1 MYIKPIPPSNPTFG
15 IYLKTTPKHYGHIT
29 HGVFKGNSIDI
40 YTAYEGSWIRHK
52 LYYVKNSAGNWIKSK
67 LKSYYRGKLVGQAR
81 AENLKLS

>member
-1 MYIKPIPPSNPTFG
+1 MYIKPIPTTNPAFG

-52 LYYVKNSAGNWIKSK
+52 FPAKKSIHFESELSAKIVF
-67 LKSYYRGKLVGQAR
+67 LIL
-81 AENLKLS
+81 